1 MVKVITRMGLM
12 LMEPEERDERLER
25 LMTDNVIHC
34 DLVGELID
42 ACRDKCYELSRGDS
56 QAVSEQ
62 QKIQIR
68 WMLSRINGADM
79 AHSMDPEELIDW
91 VIDLRE
97 NKTEFSKS
105 ELASVGRAIMMRE

>member
-1 MVKVITRMGLM
+1 MVKVITRIGLA
-12 LMEPEERDERLER
+12 LMEPEERDERLEG
-25 LMTDNVIHC
+25 LMTDNVIHFEKI
-34 DLVGELID
+34 GELID

-68 WMLSRINGADM
+68 WMLSRINGAD
-79 AHSMDPEELIDW
+79 AARSMNPEDLIDW
-91 VIDLRE
+91 AIDLRE

-105 ELASVGRAIMMRE
+105 ELASVVRAIMMRE

>member
-68 WMLSRINGADM
+68 WMLARINGADTV
-79 AHSMDPEELIDW
+79 HSMDPEELIDW
-91 VIDLRE
+91 VINLRE